1 MASPPSGAAV
11 LLPSITCPHC
21 GHRFPPQRLH
31 FIARSANLNYDHRLP
46 EGQMRRFLPTK
57 FTFAGDAFDAGEE
70 VCTETACPECHLS
83 VPRLMA
89 MRQSVSLSIF
99 GSPSSG
105 KSYLLGAMSH
115 TLRRC
120 LAPCRLRFDDVD
132 IDTNA
137 NVLKYERQMFAQ
149 PSPDHWVYLEKTP
162 ETSPDLYSEVW
173 FGPRKTQSGAELK
186 RNKKVFP
193 KPFMYRVEAT
203 PGHSMV
209 RLGGDVA
216 RMVCL
221 YDNAGEHFQAGGDE
235 YSSVTGH
242 LRDSQGL
249 IFVFDPTQDQQFRRQ
264 CRERSGDQQFHDN
277 KVDTQDV
284 LYGNVMN
291 RILTLRSML
300 PTSLVRVPM
309 VVALTKFDAW
319 RFLLDDAP
327 LPDVW
332 RDVSPAGGEGDNL
345 RVYDPGVVREVS
357 NACRNLLARVA
368 PHVLAT
374 IESRCDAGGVQ
385 YVPVSATGGPA
396 AGKTRAA
403 DWPFSPESPPP
414 DDYDYFL
421 AGSIRPMWTEVPM
434 LVLLHA
440 AAPDLV
446 PAVEGRR
453 DRGGMIADGP

>member
-1 MASPPSGAAV
+1 
-11 LLPSITCPHC
+11 
-21 GHRFPPQRLH
+21 
-31 FIARSANLNYDHRLP
+31 
-46 EGQMRRFLPTK
+46 MRRFLPTA
-57 FTFAGDAFDAGEE
+57 FTFAGDALDAGNA
-70 VCTETACPECHLS
+70 VCTETACPECHLK

-89 MRQSVSLSIF
+89 MRRPVSLSIF

-115 TLRRC
+115 SLRRC
-120 LAPCRLRFDDVD
+120 LAPYGLQFDDVE
-132 IDTNA
+132 IEANA
-137 NVLKYERQMFAQ
+137 NVLEYERRIFAQ
-149 PSPDHWVYLEKTP
+149 PSQDRWVYLDKTP

-173 FGPRKTQSGAELK
+173 FGPRRSESGAELK
-186 RNKKVFP
+186 RNKRVFP
-193 KPFMYRVEAT
+193 KPFIYRVEAT
-203 PGHSMV
+203 PVHPTA
-209 RLGGDVA
+209 RNGGDVG
-216 RMVCL
+216 RVVCL
-221 YDNAGEHFQAGGDE
+221 YDNAGEHYQAGGDE

-249 IFVFDPTQDQQFRRQ
+249 IFVFDPTQDQMFRAC
-264 CRERSGDQQFHDN
+264 CRERSGDRQFQDN

-300 PTSLVRVPM
+300 PTARVQVPM

-319 RFLLDDAP
+319 SFLLGDAG

-332 RDVSPAGGEGDNL
+332 RDVPQPEGAEGTL
-345 RVYDPGVVREVS
+345 RVYDPRVVRDVS

-368 PHVLAT
+368 PHVLST
-374 IESRCDAGGVQ
+374 IESRCDAGGIQ

-396 AGKTRAA
+396 AGRTRAA
-403 DWPFSPESPPP
+403 DWPFAPEPPPP

-421 AGSIRPMWTEVPM
+421 AGSIRPMWAEVPM

-440 AAPDLV
+440 AAPQLL
-446 PAVEGRR
+446 PAV
-453 DRGGMIADGP
+453 DD